1 MDTSNFSIQTRSRG
15 IIQDDRAD
23 PSSSTPNAYQTD
35 HRRHDGQFV
44 KPTTPEQLEE
54 IVLTRIAAVAP
65 AARSRSSVNFFD
77 TSHGSDD
84 LNVPREDQQFHRQ
97 VMPKE
102 VPLTAYRNTT
112 LVSCDILKA
121 NKLTEYGHDN
131 LKRKELI
138 LKVLRTE
145 DLLTMVTKKGNVQ
158 NAPSLTP
165 LDILQ
170 GKCSQTIMKITSLVL
185 MTSPCTH
192 MTSPDYMWPS
202 TLQHP
207 KVCNSYSQK
216 PRHLAI
222 EYCFGNWYWQRYSG
236 RHIRI
241 LRMQQTSWDDGA
253 LTLASTFSMT
263 YIILCCLSRANETS
277 KSILP
282 ESILDTIYEEI
293 SKDPREELIM
303 ISTFFLGITNH

>member
-1 MDTSNFSIQTRSRG
+1 MDTSNFCIQTRSRG

-65 AARSRSSVNFFD
+65 AARSRSPVNFFD

-145 DLLTMVTKKGNVQ
+145 DLLTTVTKKRQRPRCSEFNLSGYSARKMLTDDNGDHVISADDESMYTHDFARLYVAINIATSESLQFLFPEATTFGNRIPLWELILAKIFGTTYKD
-158 NAPSLTP
+158 APDAADKLRRWG
-165 LDILQ
+165 LDPSKHIQHDLHH
-170 GKCSQTIMKITSLVL
+170 LVL
-185 MTSPCTH
+185 LVKS
-192 MTSPDYMWPS
+192 
-202 TLQHP
+202 QRNFEVHP
-207 KVCNSYSQK
+207 TRVYLGY
-216 PRHLAI
+216 HL
-222 EYCFGNWYWQRYSG
+222 
-236 RHIRI
+236 
-241 LRMQQTSWDDGA
+241 
-253 LTLASTFSMT
+253 
-263 YIILCCLSRANETS
+263 
-277 KSILP
+277 
-282 ESILDTIYEEI
+282 
-293 SKDPREELIM
+293 
-303 ISTFFLGITNH
+303 